1 MLQPSPGVSASS
13 LAVAE
18 QGRDFETFAR
28 THYADVLAY
37 LLART
42 RNPET
47 ARDLAQETFL
57 QAHRSRQGFDPARGD
72 LREWLFGIARN
83 VSAYASR
90 RAATLPRLEALTE
103 AAWKE
108 PRPAEDARLAALD
121 RCLET
126 LAERTREVLRML
138 YEESVTHAEI
148 AERLGLGLSAVKV
161 AACRARRA
169 LADCVRR
176 RTGGRP

>member
-1 MLQPSPGVSASS
+1 MNA

-18 QGRDFETFAR
+18 RSLDFEAFAR
-28 THYADVLAY
+28 EHYADILAY

-42 RNPET
+42 RDVET

-57 QAHRSRQGFDPARGD
+57 QAHRSRLAFDPSRGGA
-72 LREWLFGIARN
+72 REWLFGIARH
-83 VSAYASR
+83 VSAYAAR
-90 RAATLPRLEALTE
+90 RAAPLPRLEALAE
-103 AAWKE
+103 AAWSD
-108 PRPAEDARLAALD
+108 PRPADDPRLGALG

-126 LAERTREVLRML
+126 LGARTREVLRLL
-138 YEESVTHAEI
+138 YEEAAGHAEI

-161 AACRARRA
+161 AACRARWA

-176 RTGGRP
+176 RTGGPR